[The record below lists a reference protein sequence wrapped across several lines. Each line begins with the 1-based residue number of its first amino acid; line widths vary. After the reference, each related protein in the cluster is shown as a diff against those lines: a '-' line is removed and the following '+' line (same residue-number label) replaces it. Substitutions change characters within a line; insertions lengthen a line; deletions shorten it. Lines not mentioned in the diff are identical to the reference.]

1 VNRSIFLVVI
11 SFKISIFD
19 YILEYVYSFD
29 SFAAYNDRP
38 KYWISHR
45 NRGLTPDLIFRILG
59 DRWLKFVVL
68 LLLLVALAHQVSLV
82 VWQLVPLP
90 AAAMG
95 QQSMPPVRSSDAVDA
110 GANFQQQAN
119 AISRAFLFGRAE
131 VQKKAVAVVE
141 EAPETQLNYKLRGI
155 YFSPDKRL
163 SSAIV
168 ETRPNDSQHYLLEQE
183 LADKII
189 LAGIERDYI
198 LISRY
203 GKLERLNLE
212 QADPLSTRAL
222 NRSSGG
228 GSAQQ
233 SALLRSYKKRYTS
246 NPMALATRFQAIP
259 VQQDG
264 KNVGFKLKP
273 LRGESL
279 LKKLSFE
286 PDDVFTAVNGV
297 ALENPFEALDAL
309 KSLATA
315 SNISVTFIRNGSE
328 QTQDFRI

>member
-1 VNRSIFLVVI
+1 M
-11 SFKISIFD
+11 
-19 YILEYVYSFD
+19 
-29 SFAAYNDRP
+29 
-38 KYWISHR
+38 
-45 NRGLTPDLIFRILG
+45 TPDLIFRILG
-59 DRWLKFVVL
+59 DRRLKLVVL
-68 LLLLVALAHQVSLV
+68 LVLLAALAHQVSLV
-82 VWQLVPLP
+82 VWQLMPTP
-90 AAAMG
+90 QSTMN
-95 QQSMPPVRSSDAVDA
+95 QQSTPDVRSSGVEDQ
-110 GANFQQQAN
+110 GANFQQQAS
-119 AISRAFLFGRAE
+119 AIGRAFLFGKAE
-131 VQKKAVAVVE
+131 KKREVVQVVE
-141 EAPETQLNYKLRGI
+141 EAPQTQLNYKLRGV

-168 ETRPNDSQHYLLEQE
+168 ETRPNDSQHYLLDQE

-189 LAGIERDYI
+189 LAGIEKDHI
-198 LISRY
+198 LINRY

-212 QADPLSTRAL
+212 KPIPLKNLSGNQSA
-222 NRSSGG
+222 GG
-228 GSAQQ
+228 GTANQ

-264 KNVGFKLKP
+264 KNIGFKLKA

-279 LKKLSFE
+279 LKKLNFE

-297 ALENPFEALDAL
+297 ALKNPFEAIDAL

-315 SNISVTFIRNGSE
+315 DSISVTFMRNGAE